1 LSNAGER
8 LGVPTGSTNPQSE
21 IRNPMI
27 LGEPPPTQGD
37 LHFRLFGFPVRV
49 HPFFWLVTLL
59 LGLQLE
65 QPVKILIWIIVVF
78 VSILVHELGHAFLQR
93 YYGGRPWITLY
104 SFGGLASCNDCNR
117 APWPQII
124 ISLAGP
130 VAGFILAGLVIAVVA
145 LTGHA
150 IGFALSAHRDLDALM
165 IRNDIASIIL
175 QPLVVID
182 AYFEPYRS
190 APVNQTV
197 ADMLQVN
204 ILWGVLNLLPIYPLD
219 GGRITRELF
228 TLWDA
233 RSGIIQSLQL
243 SAGAAV
249 LVAAYAVL
257 KSQIFMALM
266 FGFLAFGSF
275 QMLQAYRNRW
285 Q

>member
-1 LSNAGER
+1 
-8 LGVPTGSTNPQSE
+8 
-21 IRNPMI
+21 
-27 LGEPPPTQGD
+27 
-37 LHFRLFGFPVRV
+37 
-49 HPFFWLVTLL
+49 
-59 LGLQLE
+59 
-65 QPVKILIWIIVVF
+65 
-78 VSILVHELGHAFLQR
+78 
-93 YYGGRPWITLY
+93 
-104 SFGGLASCNDCNR
+104 
-117 APWPQII
+117 
-124 ISLAGP
+124 